1 MNKKWFITIF
11 MAAVLILGGF
21 ILGSLIF
28 SNNTETS
35 PNNKEEPQDS
45 PDAGKPQYTDITISA
60 VGDILIHNTVYYAAY
75 NSQTDSYDF
84 RSQFQY
90 VKPYLEK
97 ADITLANLETTVSGK
112 EQGFSGYPQ
121 FNTPDSIIDA
131 LKDSGVDILT
141 GANNHRLDMGI
152 KGFYRTIE
160 TVRDK
165 GLDIIGVKAREEEK
179 SYVIVNIKG
188 IPTAFLNFGYGYP
201 LADGS
206 VDINGLILPSDMTGL
221 MDTFNP
227 EDPESAVLSIG
238 ETIREARNEGALIVV
253 VCLHWGNEYHR
264 QPNPFQQKMASMLV
278 SEGADLILGGHP
290 HVLQPGVMMTSPEG
304 KQVPVF
310 YSLGNFISDQRKET
324 VNDIYTE
331 QGVIASVTFRVGKDS
346 STEVLQAEVIPTW
359 VNKKTVKNRL
369 VYEVIPTEKA
379 LTDKD
384 KFPLLNNADLDRIEY
399 CHKTVLRTFADMS
412 L

>member
-1 MNKKWFITIF
+1 MNKKWFITTLI
-11 MAAVLILGGF
+11 AVTVILGG
-21 ILGSLIF
+21 IVLGLFLSRDLIPLAV
-28 SNNTETS
+28 N
-35 PNNKEEPQDS
+35 PEEEQQDS
-45 PDAGKPQYTDITISA
+45 PDPDRPEYTDITITA

-75 NSQTDSYDF
+75 NPQTDSYDF

-112 EQGFSGYPQ
+112 ELGFSGYPQ

-141 GANNHRLDMGI
+141 GANNHRLDKGI

-160 TVRDK
+160 TVRGK

-179 SYVIVNIKG
+179 SYVIKDIKG

-201 LADGS
+201 LADGG

-227 EDPESAVLSIG
+227 EDPESAVLSISKA
-238 ETIREARNEGALIVV
+238 IREARNEGAVIVI

-264 QPNPFQQKMASMLV
+264 QPNALQQEMASRLV

-290 HVLQPGVMMTSPEG
+290 HVLQPAVIMTSPEG

-331 QGVIASVTFRVGKDS
+331 QGVIASVTFRVEKGGLPKVVQ
-346 STEVLQAEVIPTW
+346 TEIIPTW

-369 VYEVIPTEKA
+369 VYEVIPTEEA
-379 LTDKD
+379 MTDKER
-384 KFPLLNNADLDRIEY
+384 FPLINNHDLERIEY
-399 CHKTVLRTFADMS
+399 CHNTVLRTFADLS
-412 L
+412 P